1 MRKLLVITLAG
12 VVALGTAVSAWAG
25 PPTDHLRQYSDQV
38 LKVLEDPAL
47 KGDDKR
53 VERRAAVRK
62 VAIEIFDVSETA
74 KRALGRHWQARNEAE
89 REEFTQI
96 FADLLER
103 TYVSRIDQYGGE
115 TVKYVGE
122 SVDGDTATV
131 RSRIVTR
138 QGTEVPVDARMLRKG
153 DRWLVYDI
161 AIEGVSLINNYRAQF
176 DSIIQKTSFQE
187 LVQRLKTRQGDFDG
201 PAPKARR
208 SS

>member
-1 MRKLLVITLAG
+1 MRTLLVITVAG
-12 VVALGTAVSAWAG
+12 VVALGTVGSAWAG
-25 PPTDHLRQYSDQV
+25 APTDHLRQYSDQV

-53 VERRAAVRK
+53 IERRAAVRK
-62 VAIEIFDVSETA
+62 VAIEIFDVAETA

>member
-12 VVALGTAVSAWAG
+12 VVALGTAVSAGAG

-176 DSIIQKTSFQE
+176 DAIIQKTSFQE